1 MIVFIKKMTVL
12 SVMSLFPAVAL
23 AADSDLFESIDKNS
37 DGTITR
43 EEFISCP
50 LVRGKSSEGKE
61 RVKPRDLCA
70 NPLTDLT
77 AEEKERLFKKLDV
90 ENRGSLKE
98 KDVYKY
104 ATPDGF
110 APIRF

>member
-1 MIVFIKKMTVL
+1 MYSCRYLAITAIVM
-12 SVMSLFPAVAL
+12 LFPVFSI
-23 AADSDLFESIDKNS
+23 AADSDLFESIDKNN
-37 DGTITR
+37 DGQITR

-50 LVRGKSSEGKE
+50 LVRGKNTEGKE

-70 NPLTDLT
+70 NPLIDLSV
-77 AEEKERLFKKLDV
+77 EEKERLFEKLDTDK
-90 ENRGSLKE
+90 RGMLKD
-98 KDVYKY
+98 KDINKY